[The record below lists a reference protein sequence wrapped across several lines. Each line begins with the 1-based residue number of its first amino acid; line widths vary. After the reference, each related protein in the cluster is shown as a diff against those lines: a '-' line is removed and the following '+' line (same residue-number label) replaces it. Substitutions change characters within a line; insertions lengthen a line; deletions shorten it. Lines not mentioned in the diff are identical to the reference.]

1 MSKEQTANKVAD
13 TAVVTENPTDNKD
26 LRKQI
31 EQVNQENA
39 KLREQRQQAE
49 KDKSAVFFFL
59 EDITALRLID
69 LRAMLEVLP
78 NVKGNAHSAVLNAM
92 HVILDELETDIDLIQ
107 SDLIDELNE
116 RYEQQKD
123 KILRGGGD

>member
-1 MSKEQTANKVAD
+1 MNKEQTANKVAD

-26 LRKQI
+26 LLEKLK
-31 EQVNQENA
+31 QENA

-69 LRAMLEVLP
+69 LRALL
-78 NVKGNAHSAVLNAM
+78 NVIPKAAGNERSAVLNAM
-92 HVILDELETDIDLIQ
+92 HVILDELETDVGLIQ

-116 RYEQQKD
+116 RYEQYEE